1 MPSDSAEKIAVLLM
15 EKADAHDYASGPL
28 GARRYFKGIECRISN
43 PAFAGW
49 NPAGPSNYD
58 NEKGIQVMETD
69 ARQQQIK
76 ATNQAIKLVT
86 DVDVSTLGR
95 RAELT
100 ATLNFEDVVPHLE
113 RMQDVFVKLGER
125 RIDILPTQELKK
137 VQGAAASLTA
147 LIEKVRGFSVESGN
161 PGEACQGIKNEIL
174 GAYDG
179 IVHPLLVPLS
189 FTAVQTTDYASRE
202 REAEGHG
209 ARLKTEHDNMLVFI
223 EDAKKGAQRA
233 LEAVQE
239 QAAQAGVSTNAQVFN
254 KEAEDR
260 SNSAASWMTATIW
273 LTSITGVAALGGLML
288 AFYWTPG
295 SPAEAIHFVASKLIL
310 LSALTVATV
319 WCARNY
325 RSHKHNETLN
335 RHRAHALMTFKA
347 FVEGTSDVHVK
358 DAVLVEAAQAAFT
371 GRTTGY
377 ESAGSSQLPG
387 GRTNSDSLRSAVAR
401 ISPSVA
407 PESS

>member
-1 MPSDSAEKIAVLLM
+1 
-15 EKADAHDYASGPL
+15 
-28 GARRYFKGIECRISN
+28 
-43 PAFAGW
+43 
-49 NPAGPSNYD
+49 
-58 NEKGIQVMETD
+58 METET
-69 ARQQQIK
+69 RLQQIK
-76 ATNQAIKLVT
+76 ATTQAIKLVT

-100 ATLNFEDVVPHLE
+100 ANLNFEEVVPHLE

-125 RIDILPTQELKK
+125 RIDILPTPELTK
-137 VQGAAASLTA
+137 VQAAAASLTG
-147 LIEKVRGFSVESGN
+147 LIDKVRGFSVESGN
-161 PGEACQGIKNEIL
+161 PGDVCQSIKNEIL

-179 IVHPLLVPLS
+179 IVNPLLVPLS
-189 FTAVQTTDYASRE
+189 FTAVQSTDYASRE

-209 ARLKTEHDNMLVFI
+209 ARLKTEHDKMIVFI
-223 EDAKKGAQRA
+223 EDVKKGAQRA

-239 QAAQAGVSTNAQVFN
+239 QAAQAGVATNAQVFN

-260 SNSAASWMTATIW
+260 AASARSWMTATIY
-273 LTSITGVAALGGLML
+273 LTSITAAAALGGLVL
-288 AFYWTPG
+288 AFYWTPD
-295 SPAEAIHFVASKLIL
+295 SPAAAIHFVASKLIL

-358 DAVLVEAAQAAFT
+358 DAVLVEAAQAAFS

-377 ESAGSSQLPG
+377 ESVGSSQLPG
-387 GRTNSDSLRSAVAR
+387 GRTSADSLRSAIAR
-401 ISPSVA
+401 INPSVA
-407 PESS
+407 HEGA